1 MAVFKALWVTEAPHG
16 VYETQVVERDT
27 GDLPAGDVLIRVQ
40 YSSLNYKDALSASG
54 NRGVTR
60 KYPHTPGI
68 DAAGVVAESSV
79 AEFAAGDEVIVTG
92 YDLGMNTAGGFGQYI
107 RVPAAWVIKRP
118 QGLSLREA
126 MILGTAGLTAALCV
140 EKLERSGLRPDHGSV
155 LVTGAS
161 GGVGSIAV
169 ELLAKLGYTVAAATG
184 KLEQAEFLNRLG
196 AKQILDRATVA
207 DGVDKPL
214 LKEQWAG
221 AVDTVGGDILFN
233 VVKSLQ
239 YGGSVAC
246 CGLTAG
252 AGFKASVLPFILRGV
267 NLLGVELG
275 GAAAGGQGIHVG
287 QAVAAMEA
295 RQPRRGGARDRPR
308 RAAGGD
314 QPDPR
319 RQAGRPGAGQP
330 RLRALPEPSSGNR

>member
-1 MAVFKALWVTEAPHG
+1 MRCPPAAT
-16 VYETQVVERDT
+16 
-27 GDLPAGDVLIRVQ
+27 AGDPQVPA
-40 YSSLNYKDALSASG
+40 Y
-54 NRGVTR
+54 
-60 KYPHTPGI
+60 PGI

-140 EKLERSGLRPDHGSV
+140 EKLERSGLRRPW
-155 LVTGAS
+155 LGAGHRRQRWGRQYRRGTAGQARLHR
-161 GGVGSIAV
+161 GGRHR
-169 ELLAKLGYTVAAATG
+169 
-184 KLEQAEFLNRLG
+184 QAGAGRVPQSPG

-267 NLLGVELG
+267 NLLGVDSVELPLVVK
-275 GAAAGGQGIHVG
+275 ASMWDKLSLQWKLDNLEE
-287 QAVAAMEA
+287 VAREIALEEL
-295 RQPRRGGARDRPR
+295 
-308 RAAGGD
+308 
-314 QPDPR
+314 
-319 RQAGRPGAGQP
+319 PGAISRSSPASWSAGCWSTSAE
-330 RLRALPEPSSGNR
+330 ALPEPSSGNR